1 LTDDHG
7 RGGGDENDEKRK
19 RTLHGTHNLFL
30 VFSAPAQSSMR
41 QKNSASAKLSRAS
54 SLSLSAISTAASKT
68 NAITCEI
75 KDSMTCRF
83 VLTGSDD
90 HLFGASQPSA
100 GELKSPPV
108 LTDRCAHHLKKKT
121 KNKKEKK
128 KKMMMMIFKTKIQK
142 QENRGRQY
150 RRRNI
155 S

>member
-1 LTDDHG
+1 MIMVVVVAMKTMKK
-7 RGGGDENDEKRK
+7 ENARYTEHTIYFYFLAHPHRVQCDK
-19 RTLHGTHNLFL
+19 RTLQ
-30 VFSAPAQSSMR
+30 VQSSHG
-41 QKNSASAKLSRAS
+41 LP
-54 SLSLSAISTAASKT
+54 LSLSAISTAASKT

-108 LTDRCAHHLKKKT
+108 LTDRRAHHLKKKT
-121 KNKKEKK
+121 KKKKEKK
-128 KKMMMMIFKTKIQK
+128 KKKMMMMMIFKTKIQK